1 MLHEHSDIMNMREE
15 QILLPALEKLTEIT
29 GIEARIL
36 DLPGKRS
43 ESIDAIVQLSKGK
56 QSYIME
62 ADVTTELRTAALSN
76 VLNKQKFNDGR
87 ILMVS
92 KYIPTPMKDEL
103 KANGVSYLESSGNCY
118 IENDSIYVFINDQKS
133 PPLKTI
139 EETKLWAP
147 SGMKFLFAILMD
159 QELLN
164 SSYRNI
170 ANIAGVALGNIGS
183 FINEMKRDGYVIT
196 GVRNKKAILILENRT
211 MLIDKWA
218 DMYTTILR
226 PKQII
231 GRFRFNKKED
241 RENWQDQANSDLEI
255 YWGAET
261 AGAILTEYLSPEVYT
276 IYSKEDQFEIMRKL
290 KIVPDHI
297 GEVELLRP
305 FWNEEI
311 FTTNKGTVP
320 ALLAYA
326 ELISSFDSRN
336 RETAMRIKEK
346 YVN

>member
-1 MLHEHSDIMNMREE
+1 MNIKEE
-15 QILLPALEKLTEIT
+15 QVLLPALTRFTEIT

-36 DLPGKRS
+36 RTSEGKKTALDAVIEISRGQQRYILEVDVKS
-43 ESIDAIVQLSKGK
+43 EI
-56 QSYIME
+56 
-62 ADVTTELRTAALSN
+62 RTAALSN
-76 VLNKQKFNDGR
+76 ILIKQKATDGKL
-87 ILMVS
+87 LMVS
-92 KYIPTPMKDEL
+92 RYIPAPMKDEL
-103 KANGVSYLESSGNCY
+103 KVNGISYIDGSGNCY
-118 IENDSIYVFINDQKS
+118 IETRGIYVYVNNQKG
-133 PPLKTI
+133 PMLKIT

-170 ANIAGVALGNIGS
+170 AYTAGVALGNIGS
-183 FINEMKRDGYVIT
+183 FIFELKREGYVIT
-196 GVRNKKAILILENRT
+196 GVRNKQRTLLLDNRT

-218 DMYTTILR
+218 DMYRNILR
-226 PKQII
+226 PKQMI
-231 GRFRFNKKED
+231 GRFRFNKKEE
-241 RENWQDQANSDLEI
+241 RENWHSQVGSDIGI

-276 IYSKEDQFEIMRKL
+276 IYSNEDRFELMRKL
-290 KIVPDHI
+290 KIVPDQS

-305 FWNEEI
+305 FWNEEV
-311 FTTNKGTVP
+311 FSTDGDTVP
-320 ALLAYA
+320 PLLAYA

-346 YVN
+346 YVK

>member
-1 MLHEHSDIMNMREE
+1 MKEE
-15 QILLPALEKLTEIT
+15 QILLPALNKLTEMT

-36 DLPGKRS
+36 DLPGKGN
-43 ESIDAIVQLSKGK
+43 ESVDAIIQMSKGK
-56 QSYIME
+56 QSYIFE
-62 ADVTTELRTAALSN
+62 ADIKTELRTAALSN
-76 VLNKQKFNDGR
+76 VLNRQRLTDGK
-87 ILMVS
+87 IIMVS
-92 KYIPTPMKDEL
+92 RYIPAPMKDEL
-103 KANGVSYLESSGNCY
+103 KANGISYIESTGNCY
-118 IENDSIYVFINDQKS
+118 IETSGIYIFISDQRT

-170 ANIAGVALGNIGS
+170 AYTAGVALGNIGS
-183 FINEMKRDGYVIT
+183 FIFELKREGYVIT
-196 GVRNKKAILILENRT
+196 GVRNKQETLLLENRT

-218 DMYTTILR
+218 DMYRNILR
-226 PKQII
+226 PKLLI

-241 RENWQDQANSDLEI
+241 RENWHNHVGSDIGI

-261 AGAILTEYLSPEVYT
+261 AGAILTNYLSPEIYT
-276 IYSKEDQFEIMRKL
+276 IYSNEDRFELMKKL
-290 KIVPDHI
+290 KIVPDQS

-305 FWNEEI
+305 FWNEEV
-311 FTTNKGTVP
+311 FSTDGDTVP
-320 ALLAYA
+320 PLLAYA

-336 RETAMRIKEK
+336 RETAVRIKEK
-346 YVN
+346 YVK

>member
-1 MLHEHSDIMNMREE
+1 MREE
-15 QILLPALEKLTEIT
+15 QILLPALNKLTEIT

-36 DLPGKRS
+36 DLPGKRN
-43 ESIDAIVQLSKGK
+43 EFVDAIVQISKGK
-56 QSYIME
+56 QSYILE
-62 ADVTTELRTAALSN
+62 AEVKTELRTAALSN
-76 VLNKQKFNDGR
+76 VLNKQKATDGK
-87 ILMVS
+87 IIMVS
-92 KYIPTPMKDEL
+92 RYIPTPMKDEL
-103 KANGVSYLESSGNCY
+103 RANGISYIESSGNCY
-118 IENDSIYVFINDQKS
+118 IETSGIYVYISDQKS

-170 ANIAGVALGNIGS
+170 AYTAGVALGNIGS
-183 FINEMKRDGYVIT
+183 FIYELKREGFVVA
-196 GVRNKKAILILENRT
+196 GVRNKQETLLLENRT

-218 DMYTTILR
+218 DMYRNVLR
-226 PKQII
+226 PKQLV
-231 GRFRFNKKED
+231 GRFRFNKNED
-241 RENWQDQANSDLEI
+241 RENWHSYASSDLGI

-276 IYSKEDQFEIMRKL
+276 IYSNEDRFELMRKL
-290 KIVPDHI
+290 KIVPDQS

-305 FWNEEI
+305 FWNEEV
-311 FTTNKGTVP
+311 FATNEDTVP

-346 YVN
+346 YVK